1 MTTIKPM
8 KIAAR
13 VPHCPCN
20 DALVFSSLIILVSKF
35 CIGTS
40 IVDEIVKWVIANIER
55 IISIV
60 AIIASY
66 FIGVYSNRRNDRRKE
81 FNAVADHLHIRLVKA
96 KEDLESGLFTRRP
109 PVSRDDILTL
119 SIHTKGR
126 NRDRLMAAYD
136 EFNDSISQISWNK
149 YGTPTAEDGVKELII
164 EKIKALIALTEHK

>member
-8 KIAAR
+8 QMAAR

-20 DALVFSSLIILVSKF
+20 TALAFSSSIILASKF

-40 IVDEIVKWVIANIER
+40 IVDEIVKWVIANTER

-96 KEDLESGLFTRRP
+96 KEDVESGLFIRRGLI
-109 PVSRDDILTL
+109 SRDDILTL
-119 SIHTKGR
+119 SIHTKGKD
-126 NRDRLMAAYD
+126 RDRLMAAYD
-136 EFNDSISQISWNK
+136 ELNDSLSKIAWNK